1 MFYYKCTIIN
11 LEAEQ
16 DQHINGTLIN
26 RGTQR
31 EKHRK
36 TLQMQFSTFSYR
48 FMVF

>member
-1 MFYYKCTIIN
+1 MFGIYAFAIFKI
-11 LEAEQ
+11 Q
-16 DQHINGTLIN
+16 DIKQEKDSQH

-31 EKHRK
+31 EKYRK